1 MDWKRYAWWV
11 FGAGLVIVFIVAWRW
26 LFGRNSAWWQ
36 RIIAGLLVIAA
47 VGWVVSPAGEAV
59 AQAVDSATAK
69 LREAVQYG
77 VSSQASQPSQAAG
90 SGSVSSASGGS
101 AQG

>member
-1 MDWKRYAWWV
+1 MDWRRYAWWV
-11 FGAGLVIVFIVAWRW
+11 FGAGLVIVLIVAWRW
-26 LFGRNSAWWQ
+26 LFGKNAAWWQ

-47 VGWVVSPAGEAV
+47 VGWAVSPAGEAV
-59 AQAVDSATAK
+59 AQAVDTATLK

-77 VSSQASQPSQAAG
+77 FAPQASQPPQAAG
-90 SGSVSSASGGS
+90 SGSVSPTGSGS